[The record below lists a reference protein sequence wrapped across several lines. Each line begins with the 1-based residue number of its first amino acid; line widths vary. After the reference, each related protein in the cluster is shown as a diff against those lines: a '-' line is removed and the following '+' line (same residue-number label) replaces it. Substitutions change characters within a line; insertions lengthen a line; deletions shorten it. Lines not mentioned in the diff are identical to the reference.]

1 MARSVTVQ
9 SALVGALVI
18 LSSAAA
24 SARAA
29 TILVEAEG
37 FTDHGGWTL
46 DTQFIGEMG
55 SPYLVA
61 HGLGRPVADAT
72 TTITVPEASKALMRG
87 RGSPSK
93 LTFRYGLS
101 STT

>member
-37 FTDHGGWTL
+37 FTDHGG
-46 DTQFIGEMG
+46 
-55 SPYLVA
+55 
-61 HGLGRPVADAT
+61 
-72 TTITVPEASKALMRG
+72 
-87 RGSPSK
+87 
-93 LTFRYGLS
+93 
-101 STT
+101 